1 MREQVFFWNLVVAAN
16 HDAVHFMFLAL
27 VNVVNHKNLIGFA
40 VDSGLDV
47 RVIEP
52 FLFEIIRK
60 VLLAFLHQV
69 RIETSLGID
78 WNQLLSLPP

>member
-1 MREQVFFWNLVVAAN
+1 
-16 HDAVHFMFLAL
+16 MFLAL
-27 VNVVNHKNLIGFA
+27 VDVVNHKNLIGFA

-60 VLLAFLHQV
+60 VLLAFLNQV